1 MSNDTDADDDSPHAG
16 GGERTPTSRDGPGDD
31 VGTLRAD
38 RVDDDTDRLA
48 SSSHSSED
56 GGVGV
61 DVDVGEYHVDLDV
74 TPEEV
79 DRAGGQFSGRSE
91 LAEDDVEVDATVDVE
106 LAGSSRPD
114 VPGVG
119 RPSFP
124 EELTAEVDVSV
135 DPAATTGLGTDT
147 GTGLRG
153 DGVALDTDV
162 SIGDAFGSDAT
173 HVEVAVDLELDPEE
187 IGDGDTHEIEESPV
201 DGVEVSASVARGEGE
216 EATGVDRLGS
226 DVTVDPEVEID
237 EDIAEDDLLGGL
249 QIDHTGE
256 IEVPDRLVDQVIG
269 QDQARDIVKKAAKQR
284 RHVMMIGSPGTGK
297 SMLAK
302 AMSELLPKEDL
313 QDILVYHNPDDGNA
327 PKVRTVPSGKGDQI
341 IEAHKEEARKRN
353 QMRSF
358 LMWIIIAIV
367 LGYAILTQRL
377 LIGLVAAAAVYLV
390 FRYSNRGSDSMI
402 PNLIVNTADQQTA
415 PFEDATGAHAGAL
428 LGDVRHDP
436 FQSGGMETPSHD
448 RVEPGAI
455 HKANKG
461 VLYVDEINT
470 LDIRSQQKL
479 MTAIQEGEFSITG
492 QSERSSGAMVQTE
505 PVPCDF
511 IMVAAGNLDAME
523 NMHPALR
530 SRIKGYGYE
539 VYMDD
544 TIEDTPEMRRKYARF
559 VAQEVDRDGRLPQFT
574 RDAVEE
580 VILEAKRRAGRKGH
594 LTLEL
599 RDLGGLV
606 RVSGDISRAEDRDY
620 TTRNDVL
627 EAKKRSRSIE
637 QQLADEHIERRKD
650 YELTVA
656 GGDVVGRV
664 NGLAVMGED
673 SGIVMPV
680 MAEVTPSQGP
690 GQVIATGNL
699 QDIAEEAVQNVSAI
713 IKKFSDES
721 ISEKDI
727 HIQYVQSYEGVQG
740 DSASVTMATAVIS
753 ALEDVPVDQS
763 IAMTG
768 SLSVRGDV
776 LPVGGVTHKI
786 EAAAKAGLDRVIIP
800 AANEQD
806 VMIEDEYEEM
816 VEIIPVSHISEVLD
830 VALSGEPEKDGLI
843 DRLRSITGS
852 ALERDVGRGSGSP
865 SPQ

>member
-1 MSNDTDADDDSPHAG
+1 MSNDSTDDAADPPDGDAEDVH
-16 GGERTPTSRDGPGDD
+16 ERDPFEGFDEAFGDD
-31 VGTLRAD
+31 VS
-38 RVDDDTDRLA
+38 DDIGDEGDTSGA
-48 SSSHSSED
+48 P
-56 GGVGV
+56 
-61 DVDVGEYHVDLDV
+61 DL
-74 TPEEV
+74 
-79 DRAGGQFSGRSE
+79 
-91 LAEDDVEVDATVDVE
+91 
-106 LAGSSRPD
+106 GSS
-114 VPGVG
+114 V
-119 RPSFP
+119 
-124 EELTAEVDVSV
+124 EA
-135 DPAATTGLGTDT
+135 
-147 GTGLRG
+147 
-153 DGVALDTDV
+153 
-162 SIGDAFGSDAT
+162 DA
-173 HVEVAVDLELDPEE
+173 
-187 IGDGDTHEIEESPV
+187 
-201 DGVEVSASVARGEGE
+201 
-216 EATGVDRLGS
+216 
-226 DVTVDPEVEID
+226 EID
-237 EDIAEDDLLGGL
+237 EETADEDLLGGL
-249 QIDHTGE
+249 QVETTAE

-269 QDQARDIVKKAAKQR
+269 QDEARDIVKKAAKQR

-302 AMSELLPKEDL
+302 AMSELLPKEEL
-313 QDILVYHNPDDGNA
+313 QDALVYHNPDDGNE
-327 PKVRTVPSGKGDQI
+327 PKVRTVPSGKGEQI
-341 IEAHKEEARKRN
+341 VEAHKEEARKRN

-358 LMWIIIAIV
+358 LMWIIIVIV
-367 LGYAILTQRL
+367 LGYTLVSNANI
-377 LIGLVAAAAVYLV
+377 LIGVLAAGVIYLA
-390 FRYSNRGSDSMI
+390 FRYSSRGSDAMI
-402 PNLIVNTADQQTA
+402 PNLIVNTADETSA

-455 HKANKG
+455 HKSNKG
-461 VLYVDEINT
+461 VLYIDEINT

-479 MTAIQEGEFSITG
+479 MTAIQEGEFGITG

-511 IMVAAGNLDAME
+511 VMVAAGNLDAME

-559 VAQEVDRDGRLPQFT
+559 IAQEVEKDGRLPHFT
-574 RDAVEE
+574 REAAAELV
-580 VILEAKRRAGRKGH
+580 LEAKRRAQRKDH

-606 RVSGDISRAEDRDY
+606 RVAGDIARAEDAESTQREH
-620 TTRNDVL
+620 VL
-627 EAKKRSRSIE
+627 RAKRRSRSIE
-637 QQLADEHIERRKD
+637 QQLADEHIQRRKD
-650 YELTVA
+650 YELNVSEGSVT
-656 GGDVVGRV
+656 GRV

-740 DSASVTMATAVIS
+740 DSASVTMATAIIS
-753 ALEDVPVDQS
+753 ALEEVPIDQS

-786 EAAAKAGLDRVIIP
+786 EAAAKAGLDKVIIP

-806 VMIEDEYEEM
+806 VMIEDEFKEQI
-816 VEIIPVSHISEVLD
+816 EIVPVSHISEVLD
-830 VALSGEPEKDGLI
+830 VALVGEPEKDSLI

-852 ALERDVGRGSGSP
+852 ALEREVGRSEGGSP
-865 SPQ
+865 SPGAD